1 MLLDWRQHPES
12 SLVSLVIV
20 VINIVFDHRHELFTA
35 TKSVAIVTLSLKDPP
50 KSFHWSIVDA
60 LRYSGHTLSHAG
72 ILQLGMECPVSVL
85 ESAVAVAKR
94 RSSRISGYGL
104 IECSEN
110 KWIIVAVTD
119 HI

>member
-1 MLLDWRQHPES
+1 MLLNRSQYSES
-12 SLVSLVIV
+12 SLVSLVVV

-35 TKSVAIVTLSLKDPP
+35 TEAIAIISFSFKDPP
-50 KSFHWSIVDA
+50 ESFHWPIVDA
-60 LRYSGHTLSHAG
+60 LGYSGHTLSHAG
-72 ILQLGMECPVSVL
+72 ILQLGMECPVGVL

-94 RSSRISGYGL
+94 GSSRISGYGL

-110 KWIIVAVTD
+110 KWIIVTIAD